1 MDMIELRRRVMLSM
15 GGKIPSFMNQFE
27 YGSFML
33 TDSTKTS
40 YDIILKNDYP
50 NCMKGIL
57 IYSNE
62 FDIDSPKAD
71 KPMLGAYAAVYI
83 MGANGAVYNEQY
95 AAYQSIYMESTYAV
109 NWGQDTDG
117 KSPVWRSS
125 RTETRGISFY
135 RPSTKTLEI
144 IGFGTGEY
152 DFKRN
157 VEYHYLVWD

>member
-1 MDMIELRRRVMLSM
+1 MDMMEVRRRVMLSM

-33 TDSTKTS
+33 TDSTKTT
-40 YDIILKNDYP
+40 YEIILKNDYP

-62 FDIDSPKAD
+62 FDIDSPKAE
-71 KPMLGAYAAVYI
+71 KPILGAYAAVYI
-83 MGANGAVYNEQY
+83 MGANGAVYSEQY
-95 AAYQSIYMESTYAV
+95 GAYLNINVESRYAV
-109 NWGQDTDG
+109 NWVESVDN
-117 KSPVWRSS
+117 KSPAWRSS
-125 RTETRGISFY
+125 RTEPRGISFY
-135 RPSTKTLEI
+135 RPSTKTLSI
-144 IGFGTGEY
+144 RGFGTGEY